1 MVNDPIAD
9 MLNRI
14 RNAQAVAHK
23 TVDIPFSNLKLKLA
37 EILEKEG
44 IIGEVTTQG
53 KKTKKSNE
61 IELKYKKGKSTID
74 TIKKISK
81 PGRRVYI
88 KTSEIKLIRQGFGM
102 SIISTSQGL
111 MTNKE
116 AKKKGL
122 GGEVLC
128 EIW

>member
-9 MLNRI
+9 MLTRI
-14 RNAQAVAHK
+14 RNAKAVAHN
-23 TVDIPFSNLKLKLA
+23 TVTIPFSNLKLKLA

-44 IIGEVTTQG
+44 IIGKVTTQG
-53 KKTKKSNE
+53 KKTKKSIE
-61 IELKYKKGKSTID
+61 IELKYKKGKSVID

-88 KTSEIKLIRQGFGM
+88 KKSEIKSIRQGFGM
-102 SIISTSQGL
+102 SIISTSEGL

>member
-9 MLNRI
+9 MLTRI
-14 RNAQAVAHK
+14 RNAKAVAHN
-23 TVDIPFSNLKLKLA
+23 TVTIPFSNLKLKLA

-44 IIGEVTTQG
+44 IIGKVTTQG
-53 KKTKKSNE
+53 KKTKKSIE
-61 IELKYKKGKSTID
+61 IQLKYKKGKSVID

-88 KTSEIKLIRQGFGM
+88 KKSEIKSIRQGFGM
-102 SIISTSQGL
+102 SIISTSEGL

>member
-9 MLNRI
+9 MLTRI
-14 RNAQAVAHK
+14 INAQAVAHD
-23 TVDIPFSNLKLKLA
+23 TVAIPFSNLKLKLA
-37 EILEKEG
+37 EILKKEEL
-44 IIGEVTTQG
+44 IGDVTTQG
-53 KKTKKSNE
+53 KKTKKIIE
-61 IELKYKKGKSTID
+61 IKLKYKKDKPL
-74 TIKKISK
+74 IKAIRKISK

-88 KTSEIKLIRQGFGM
+88 KKDEIKPIRQGFGM
-102 SIISTSQGL
+102 SVISTSQGL
-111 MTNKE
+111 MTNNE